1 MINENCKQILNNAL
15 NFVKTNYIYLNADDR
30 DQPKINNLIN
40 LQNMDDIKNDN
51 DGIIIINSLRR
62 TVYNLDWMIGELEQS
77 LNEDDE
83 KQVLYE
89 DIRREAQDILRN
101 LRTNCLNNGGKRKRK
116 KTSKKKNT
124 KKNNTK
130 RKRTNKSRR
139 YKRR

>member
-89 DIRREAQDILRN
+89 DIRGEAQDILRN